1 MRPQLQALR
10 AAMAARGIDAYLVP
24 TADPH
29 GSESVGDHFACRAW
43 VSGFTGSAGTL
54 LVFPQWAGLWTDGRY
69 FLQARDQLAG
79 SGIRLMEQGQPGVPT
94 IEDFLRDSLQ
104 HGQTLGFDGRCV
116 DAWTGSRYAA
126 LARRR
131 GARIEDRLDLVGEIW
146 TDRPPRTARPI
157 WAMDPQWSGRSR
169 RDKLARLR
177 ADVQNAGCTVHLL
190 TSLPDIAWLLDL
202 RGDDIA
208 CTPVFLAY
216 FALTPVGC
224 TLFVQPEALS
234 PALRDAL
241 AADGVAVR
249 DYDGFYDFVAHLPA
263 EGRVLLDTRRV
274 NLRVLAALPEG
285 LTYTDAPDPTDERKA
300 VKTPAECAGSRR
312 AHLADGLA
320 LTRFMHWLKTNVGR
334 VPMTERSAAEQLETF
349 RRADPDYLGPSF
361 APILAYGPHGAIV
374 HYSATAE
381 TDAPLAAESF
391 LLADTG
397 GHYRCGTTDCTRTY
411 ALGPLTDEQRTHYTA
426 VLRGHLALGAVTFR
440 AGCTGRDL
448 DVLARQPLWALG
460 LDYDHGT
467 GHGVGHVLSVHEGP
481 QSISRRSGGREVPL
495 RPGMITSNEPGL
507 YLAGRYGI
515 RLEDL
520 TLCVERQPG
529 FLGFETL
536 TCTPFDRDAIAADE
550 LTAAE
555 RALLDG
561 YHAWVRETLTPLL
574 PPDEAAWL
582 AQATRPL

>member
-10 AAMAARGIDAYLVP
+10 AAMAAHGITAYLVP

-29 GSESVGDHFACRAW
+29 GSEYVGDHFAYRAW

-79 SGIRLMEQGQPGVPT
+79 SGIRLMEQGQPGVPSV
-94 IEDFLRDSLQ
+94 EDFLRDSLQ
-104 HGQTLGFDGRCV
+104 SGQVLGFDGRCV
-116 DAWTGSRYAA
+116 DARTGSRCAA

-131 GARIEDRLDLVGEIW
+131 GARLEDRLDLVGEVW
-146 TDRPPRTARPI
+146 ADRPPRSARPI
-157 WAMDPQWSGRSR
+157 WAMDPQWSGQSR
-169 RDKLARLR
+169 RDRLARLR
-177 ADVQNAGCTVHLL
+177 ADVHSAGCTVHLL
-190 TSLPDIAWLLDL
+190 TSLTDIAWLLDL

-216 FALTPVGC
+216 FALTPLGC
-224 TLFVQPEALS
+224 TLFVQPQALS

-274 NLRVLAALPEG
+274 SLRVLATLPEG
-285 LTYTDAPDPTDERKA
+285 LAYTDAPDPTDARKA
-300 VKTPAECAGSRR
+300 VKTAAECAGSRR

-320 LTRFMHWLKTNVGR
+320 LTRFMHWLKTSVGR
-334 VPMTERSAAEQLETF
+334 VPMTEISAAERLEEL
-349 RRADPDYLGPSF
+349 RRASPDYLGPSF
-361 APILAYGPHGAIV
+361 DPILAYGPHGAIV
-374 HYSATAE
+374 HYSATEE
-381 TDAPLAAESF
+381 TDAPLAAEGL

-411 ALGPLTDEQRTHYTA
+411 ALGPLTDGQRTHYTA
-426 VLRGHLALGAVTFR
+426 VLRGHLALGSASFR

-448 DVLARQPLWALG
+448 DVLARQPLWAMG

-481 QSISRRSGGREVPL
+481 QSISRRSGGAPL

-555 RALLDG
+555 RTLVDD
-561 YHAWVRETLTPLL
+561 YHAWVRTALTPLL